1 MPDIGETLREARM
14 RRRIDMAEV
23 ESATKIRAKY
33 LRALENE
40 EWDLLPGPTYVKT
53 FLRSYA
59 DYLELDS
66 RRLVDE
72 YKRRYEH
79 PRGGE
84 AAPFGGLAPGRAQP
98 RRKRNRRR
106 GPGALGPVL
115 VVGAIVIVLL
125 AALYALGKLWPGSD
139 SNPGEAVATPT
150 PTATPTAKKRSNA
163 AKQRRAARRRSAA
176 TAPIRVRLAA
186 TGDVYVCLVNAK
198 GKALVAGQ
206 TLRAGER
213 TASYRGKRFRV
224 TLGTNAVQ
232 MVVDGK
238 AYKVAASANPVG
250 YELRSGHKPRR
261 LSSGQLPACA

>member
-40 EWDLLPGPTYVKT
+40 EWELLPGPTYVKT

-98 RRKRNRRR
+98 RRTRKRRR
-106 GPGALGPVL
+106 GPGALGPIL
-115 VVGAIVIVLL
+115 VVGAIGVVLL

-139 SNPGEAVATPT
+139 SNPGSAVATAT
-150 PTATPTAKKRSNA
+150 PTATPKPKQRGKA
-163 AKQRRAARRRSAA
+163 ARKRRAARRRAA
-176 TAPIRVRLAA
+176 AAAPIRVRFAA
-186 TGDVYVCLVNAK
+186 TGDVYVCLVNAN
-198 GKALVAGQ
+198 GKPLVAGQ

-213 TASYRGKRFRV
+213 TASYAGKRFRV

-232 MVVDGK
+232 MLVDGK
-238 AYKVAASANPVG
+238 AYKVAPSANPVG

>member
-98 RRKRNRRR
+98 RRKRKRRR
-106 GPGALGPVL
+106 GPGALGPIL
-115 VVGAIVIVLL
+115 VVGAIVVVLL
-125 AALYALGKLWPGSD
+125 GALYALGKLWPGAD
-139 SNPGEAVATPT
+139 STPGAAVATPT
-150 PTATPTAKKRSNA
+150 PTATHTAKRHPNA
-163 AKQRRAARRRSAA
+163 AKRRRAARRKAAA
-176 TAPIRVRLAA
+176 TAPIHVRLAA

-198 GKALVAGQ
+198 GKSLVAGQ

-213 TASYRGKRFRV
+213 TASYTGKRFRV

-232 MVVDGK
+232 MLVDGK
-238 AYKVAASANPVG
+238 PYKVAPSANPVG

-261 LSSGQLPACA
+261 LPSGQLPACA